1 MELVNMLRFVRPIIA
16 DEYMKVEYQKTHI
29 ENVGF
34 GQNGGD
40 SD

>member
-1 MELVNMLRFVRPIIA
+1 MRRFVTESIIG
-16 DEYMKVEYQKTHI
+16 DEYLKVEYKKTHK
-29 ENVGF
+29 NVGF